1 MTIPKLWLYDG
12 HDFWGAS
19 DKASSSNQNKV
30 ALVSPSCI
38 GNFLGVKIDVVSCI
52 HLVASFV

>member
-1 MTIPKLWLYDG
+1 MTIPKLWLYDV

-19 DKASSSNQNKV
+19 DKASSSDQNKA

-38 GNFLGVKIDVVSCI
+38 GSFLEVKIGVVSCT